1 MLLILI
7 PFERNT
13 SSFFLSFTLNM
24 DRFMGNIPFN
34 GIFILI
40 FPIKE
45 YSVKRNMSQ
54 KERPDPHPSEDGS
67 PGQDHFL
74 KILTE
79 AFKVAAG
86 KRKRAEL
93 REIQAALLPRGWHP

>member
-1 MLLILI
+1 
-7 PFERNT
+7 
-13 SSFFLSFTLNM
+13 
-24 DRFMGNIPFN
+24 MGNIPFN

-40 FPIKE
+40 FPEKE

-54 KERPDPHPSEDGS
+54 RERPHFHPSEDGS

-79 AFKVAAG
+79 AFRVAAKG
-86 KRKRAEL
+86 KKRAEL
-93 REIQAALLPRGWHP
+93 WEIQAALLTRGWHS